1 MKQSCESEKMVV
13 LLNDEESN
21 IEIKKFVW
29 FTYDGSL
36 AKTFL
41 TFTLSRFS
49 QYTSVIMFKIQR
61 FIMCGTLFKSKY
73 ESV

>member
-21 IEIKKFVW
+21 IEIEKFVW
-29 FTYDGSL
+29 FTDDGSL
-36 AKTFL
+36 AKTVL
-41 TFTLSRFS
+41 TLTLTRFS
-49 QYTSVIMFKIQR
+49 QYISLMMFKIQR
-61 FIMCGTLFKSKY
+61 FIMCGTMFKSKY

>member
-1 MKQSCESEKMVV
+1 MVV

-21 IEIKKFVW
+21 IEIHVEKFVW
-29 FTYDGSL
+29 FTDDGSL
-36 AKTFL
+36 AKTVLIHFHSL
-41 TFTLSRFS
+41 KIQSIGPI
-49 QYTSVIMFKIQR
+49 IMFKIQR